1 MSRYIEE
8 IPLTEKSSE
17 KLSDTSPK
25 TSQTV
30 TEPEQKTLTKDRDRS
45 KIRISPWEA
54 PELKGK
60 ATVEDA
66 IEALVPADERKQ
78 PSSFSGH
85 QTGSKKEPEK
95 FFQKVRRRISSRRS
109 GGENFKKHG
118 FESKLLTKNYLQKFF
133 ID

>member
-1 MSRYIEE
+1 MSQYIEE

-17 KLSDTSPK
+17 KLSDISPK
-25 TSQTV
+25 TSQTA
-30 TEPEQKTLTKDRDRS
+30 TESEQKISKDKERN

-66 IEALVPADERKQ
+66 IEALVPSDERKQ

-109 GGENFKKHG
+109 GGKI
-118 FESKLLTKNYLQKFF
+118 LFF
-133 ID
+133 FVKEG

>member
-8 IPLTEKSSE
+8 IPLQEKSSE
-17 KLSDTSPK
+17 KICDKLSKTSPR

-30 TEPEQKTLTKDRDRS
+30 AEPEQKPDKN

-54 PELKGK
+54 PEIRQK

-66 IEALVPADERKQ
+66 IEALIPTDERKQ
-78 PSSFSGH
+78 ASSFSGH

-109 GGENFKKHG
+109 GG
-118 FESKLLTKNYLQKFF
+118 KNYF
-133 ID
+133 D

>member
-1 MSRYIEE
+1 MSGYIEE
-8 IPLTEKSSE
+8 IPLQEKSSE
-17 KLSDTSPK
+17 KLCDKLSKTSPR

-30 TEPEQKTLTKDRDRS
+30 TESEQKVDKSR
-45 KIRISPWEA
+45 IRISPWDA
-54 PELKGK
+54 PEIRQK

-78 PSSFSGH
+78 ASSFSGH

-109 GGENFKKHG
+109 GG
-118 FESKLLTKNYLQKFF
+118 KNYFDTK
-133 ID
+133 IDTVVEL

>member
-17 KLSDTSPK
+17 KITETSPK
-25 TSQTV
+25 TSQTA
-30 TEPEQKTLTKDRDRS
+30 TEPEQKITKEKDRN

-54 PELKGK
+54 PEIKGK

-66 IEALVPADERKQ
+66 IEALVPTDERKQ

-109 GGENFKKHG
+109 GG
-118 FESKLLTKNYLQKFF
+118 KN
-133 ID
+133 